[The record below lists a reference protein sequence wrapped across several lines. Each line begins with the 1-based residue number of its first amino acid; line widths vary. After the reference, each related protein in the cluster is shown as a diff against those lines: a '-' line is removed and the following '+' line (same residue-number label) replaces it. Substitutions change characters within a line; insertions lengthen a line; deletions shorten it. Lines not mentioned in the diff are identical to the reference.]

1 MERIERG
8 VQVSAHVKQE
18 LTLHVVNT
26 AGKAGLGANINFIC
40 RNLSVYPRVQGV
52 LSRVLGS

>member
-1 MERIERG
+1 MERG

-18 LTLHVVNT
+18 LTLHVANT
-26 AGKAGLGANINFIC
+26 AGKAGLGANINFIF